1 MLKKKK
7 EKENIITVNVH
18 WYFVN
23 ICDSCTTVKQLQTQ
37 DVINRRSTAPNSAS
51 TAVSVLQGRMKTFVE
66 TSLFSV
72 TSA

>member
-1 MLKKKK
+1 M
-7 EKENIITVNVH
+7 NMH

-37 DVINRRSTAPNSAS
+37 DVINRRSMALNSVS
-51 TAVSVLQGRMKTFVE
+51 TVVSVLQGRMKTFVK